1 MSFDTQAVWDLLI
14 AALGGAAIGME
25 RQWSGHASGPAK
37 HFGGVRT
44 FTLLGMLAGL
54 AGLLWANGF
63 APVGGI
69 LIAGAVGLILIGY
82 VAASRVDV
90 DGTTEMAA
98 LLVLAAGML
107 AGLGNGRVA
116 SALFAGTALLLVE
129 KSRLH
134 SLVEKIP
141 GTGFSAGA
149 RFAVMALV
157 VLPLLPE
164 GPYGPWGG
172 VRPRELWM
180 LVLFF
185 SFLSFV
191 GYIARGLAGP
201 DRGYIWTGF
210 LGGLISSTNVTWTFS
225 RLSGR
230 ERHLAAPLALG
241 VVAACTVMY
250 ARVFTALL
258 VLERRMAMDL
268 WPFLALPGA
277 IGAGMVAYGL
287 WRNRGAGYGGEGA
300 RNPLE
305 VGAALQMAALFQG
318 VMFAV
323 YWAREWGGGAGMV
336 ASGAVLGLTDVDA
349 LTVSMARAYSDPAA
363 RMALLAGVT
372 ANSVLK
378 MGVAVT
384 MGAGRFRR
392 LAGIGLGL
400 LALASAVG
408 LLWRD
413 TGR

>member
-1 MSFDTQAVWDLLI
+1 MGPSADVTNAPRQKPPQALSKRSDKRVRHP
-14 AALGGAAIGME
+14 AKPFPAIGD
-25 RQWSGHASGPAK
+25 RSAAQAAVDAFPASGPKAA
-37 HFGGVRT
+37 T
-44 FTLLGMLAGL
+44 T
-54 AGLLWANGF
+54 
-63 APVGGI
+63 APW
-69 LIAGAVGLILIGY
+69 
-82 VAASRVDV
+82 SPR
-90 DGTTEMAA
+90 
-98 LLVLAAGML
+98 
-107 AGLGNGRVA
+107 
-116 SALFAGTALLLVE
+116 
-129 KSRLH
+129 
-134 SLVEKIP
+134 
-141 GTGFSAGA
+141 
-149 RFAVMALV
+149 
-157 VLPLLPE
+157 PLRAQ
-164 GPYGPWGG
+164 
-172 VRPRELWM
+172 RP
-180 LVLFF
+180 
-185 SFLSFV
+185 
-191 GYIARGLAGP
+191 IARGLAGP
-201 DRGYIWTGF
+201 GRGYIWTGF

-250 ARVFTALL
+250 VRVFTALL

-287 WRNRGAGYGGEGA
+287 WRNRGTGYGGEGA

-305 VGAALQMAALFQG
+305 LGAALQMAALFQG

-323 YWAREWGGGAGMV
+323 YWAREWGGGAGLV
-336 ASGAVLGLTDVDA
+336 TSGAILGLTDVDA

-384 MGAGRFRR
+384 TGAGRFRR

-400 LALASAVG
+400 LALASSVG